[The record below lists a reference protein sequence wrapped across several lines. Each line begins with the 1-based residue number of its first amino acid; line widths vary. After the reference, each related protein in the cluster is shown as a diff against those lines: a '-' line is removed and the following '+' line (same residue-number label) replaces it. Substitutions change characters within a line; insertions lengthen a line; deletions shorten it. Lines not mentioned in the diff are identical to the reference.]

1 MQIPKFIFTVII
13 LLISSAV
20 FSQKSNITKKLS
32 VKVFASEQE
41 TVAEKELAVY
51 WNDQVPLHSAQ
62 NDKAKAKIKA
72 ALAEAG
78 VDCPLDWTDLG
89 DNIVKCGNG
98 KIVVM
103 TGIAV
108 EANTASVTPA
118 KAAPAKPAAKPAAK
132 ADAKPATK

>member
-51 WNDQVPLHSAQ
+51 WNDEVPKHAAK
-62 NDKAKAKIKA
+62 NEKAKAQIKA

-98 KIVVM
+98 KIVVLNGM
-103 TGIAV
+103 AI
-108 EANTASVTPA
+108 EENTASATHPKTDTKPA
-118 KAAPAKPAAKPAAK
+118 SKAASKPASKATAK
-132 ADAKPATK
+132 